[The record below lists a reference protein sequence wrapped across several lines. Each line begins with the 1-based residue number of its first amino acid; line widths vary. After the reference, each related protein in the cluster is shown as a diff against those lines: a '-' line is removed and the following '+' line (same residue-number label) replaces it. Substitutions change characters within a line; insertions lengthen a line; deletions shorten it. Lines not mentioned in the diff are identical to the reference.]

1 MNSDSEESIRKG
13 RSNMSLFR
21 WRKRRA
27 RRGKVN
33 LTQYL
38 ESRKDQDMK
47 RLLCFTRTQERRRGG
62 GGVVCFGMEERR
74 VYIVVVKKI

>member
-62 GGVVCFGMEERR
+62 GVGCFGMEERR